1 MEAAKAEYLKLFESL
16 SNINQSF
23 DFSIKLSQ
31 LGLDIDREFWTVN
44 LKQLARALGNHTIR
58 LDMADS
64 TRTQNT
70 LKICEEVHNTYHHN
84 GQAIQAY
91 LFHSENDVHHCI
103 DNRIFIRLCKSAHKK
118 HPDVALQS
126 MDKIREKFFKL
137 ACQIYKEEYQ
147 PAIATHYENL
157 LVKLLG
163 FIRQEKINPNFF
175 ILKCCMESEEIYK
188 NT

>member
-31 LGLDIDREFWTVN
+31 LGLDIDREFCTVN

-58 LDMADS
+58 LDMEDS

-91 LFHSENDVHHCI
+91 LFRSENDVHHCI
-103 DNRIFIRLCKSAHKK
+103 DNRIFIRLCKGATKNIQTLLCSRWIKLEKNFLNSPAKFLKK
-118 HPDVALQS
+118 NISPL
-126 MDKIREKFFKL
+126 
-137 ACQIYKEEYQ
+137 
-147 PAIATHYENL
+147 
-157 LVKLLG
+157 
-163 FIRQEKINPNFF
+163 
-175 ILKCCMESEEIYK
+175 
-188 NT
+188 